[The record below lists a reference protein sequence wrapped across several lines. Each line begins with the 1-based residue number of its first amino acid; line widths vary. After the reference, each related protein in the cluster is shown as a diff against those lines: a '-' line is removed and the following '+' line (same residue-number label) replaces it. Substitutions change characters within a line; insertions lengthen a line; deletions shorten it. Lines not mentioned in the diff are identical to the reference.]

1 MGEEEKALET
11 LVSIEPAPPPA
22 SPPVGC
28 SRYSLRCLAATSIIC
43 GCSCLGVMALVFAI
57 KAEERRKAG
66 KPEEALFLGSR
77 AKRFAVAGIAVWLG
91 VLVLG
96 PLLLWLL
103 SYAIAQAE

>member
-1 MGEEEKALET
+1 MGEEKALET
-11 LVSIEPAPPPA
+11 LVSIETDPPPA
-22 SPPVGC
+22 SRPVHH
-28 SRYSLRCLAATSIIC
+28 SRHSLRCLAATSVIC
-43 GCSCLGVMALVFAI
+43 GCSCLGVMALVFAV

-66 KPEEALFLGSR
+66 KPEEALFLGNR
-77 AKRFAVAGIAVWLG
+77 ARRLALASIAVWLG